1 MSGFSQPSAA
11 GPALPGRGFRFPK
24 EDTVIPKDLLYSRS
38 HEWTRVDNGT
48 AVVGITHF
56 AQEQLGD
63 LTYVE
68 LPEAGT
74 TVSAGAEMGSVESV
88 KAASE
93 LYSPVTGEVVEVNAD
108 LASSPELVNQEPYGA
123 GWMIKV
129 KVAAEPEGLLSAGEY
144 ADLVAS
150 EQH

>member
-1 MSGFSQPSAA
+1 M
-11 GPALPGRGFRFPK
+11 
-24 EDTVIPKDLLYSRS
+24 IPKDLLYSRS
-38 HEWTRVDNGT
+38 HEWARLENGT

-68 LPEAGT
+68 LPEAGA
-74 TVSAGAEMGSVESV
+74 TVAAGREMGSVESV

-93 LYSPVTGEVVEVNAD
+93 LYSPVSGEVLEVNAE
-108 LASSPELVNQEPYGA
+108 LAASPELVNQEPYGA
-123 GWMIKV
+123 GWMLKV
-129 KVAAEPEGLLSAGEY
+129 KLSAEPANLLSAGEY
-144 ADLVAS
+144 ADVVAG